1 MFKTCS
7 ERPKGPKLV
16 ENIVNK
22 ANCNGDTPLHLST
35 RRGNQECT
43 EVLLK
48 AGAIPAPNFEDKIP
62 DIRTHLNDKEVVKKL
77 IEAKQKDRLSTF
89 CLRQL
94 KDQAEG
100 RSSAEL
106 KHLLSLEGVGGD
118 YVAKEGLVLR
128 QFTDEAKVGARV
140 PVRAGDDLEVSKHNP
155 RMQDY
160 YIVTHTTHSNYFD
173 LKTFQ
178 CLAKHGHWWKMKHGH
193 SVGFAA
199 RYLLTP
205 KDTEKQHA
213 GETWYFG
220 DMTREEAE
228 DLLSEPTN
236 LDGSYL
242 VRHST
247 KEGGMDVLT
256 LKSKGKC
263 RHYDIKTDDNLVW
276 INDKRKFSSVKELIY
291 DYTANKSAG
300 IAERLS
306 GVCKILDPL
315 EDRNFQVVIKEQG
328 LARK

>member
-1 MFKTCS
+1 
-7 ERPKGPKLV
+7 
-16 ENIVNK
+16 
-22 ANCNGDTPLHLST
+22 
-35 RRGNQECT
+35 
-43 EVLLK
+43 
-48 AGAIPAPNFEDKIP
+48 
-62 DIRTHLNDKEVVKKL
+62 
-77 IEAKQKDRLSTF
+77 
-89 CLRQL
+89 
-94 KDQAEG
+94 
-100 RSSAEL
+100 
-106 KHLLSLEGVGGD
+106 
-118 YVAKEGLVLR
+118 
-128 QFTDEAKVGARV
+128 
-140 PVRAGDDLEVSKHNP
+140 
-155 RMQDY
+155 MQYY
-160 YIVTHTTHSNYFD
+160 YIATHTTHSNYFD

-193 SVGFAA
+193 GIGFAA
-199 RYLLTP
+199 RYQLTP
-205 KDTEKQHA
+205 KDTTKEHA